1 MLRDRLFVP
10 KQAWN
15 KGRRRDERLVP
26 THRTDV
32 SGVQS
37 RYTDKSRF
45 LAALGMTVYVT
56 MLRDSHFVP
65 KLAQKGFRPRAS
77 NLCSHAHMRGGR
89 EMQKPTSPLA
99 VLAYF
104 ILGLIAI
111 VVAVKVVFL
120 LIGAAF
126 FLLSVAISIAVV
138 AIVGYIV
145 YALLRAAYK
154 SSQ

>member
-1 MLRDRLFVP
+1 
-10 KQAWN
+10 
-15 KGRRRDERLVP
+15 
-26 THRTDV
+26 
-32 SGVQS
+32 
-37 RYTDKSRF
+37 
-45 LAALGMTVYVT
+45 
-56 MLRDSHFVP
+56 
-65 KLAQKGFRPRAS
+65 
-77 NLCSHAHMRGGR
+77 
-89 EMQKPTSPLA
+89 MQKPTSPLA